1 MGFKFSLDDYGTG
14 YSNLVRL
21 SDYPFANIKLDM
33 SLVRSY
39 SSGKGNLIPVV
50 VRGLKDIGYTI
61 TAEGIET
68 EEMAEDLRGIGAD
81 LLQGYLF
88 SRPLPMDEFV
98 RTYGKDQAK
107 GILPIV

>member
-39 SSGKGNLIPVV
+39 CNGKGRLLPVTV
-50 VRGLKDIGYTI
+50 SGLKSVGYTI

-68 EEMAEDLRGIGAD
+68 EEMAENLIDIGAD
-81 LLQGYLF
+81 YLQGYQF
-88 SRPLPMDEFV
+88 SRPLPIDEFV
-98 RTYGKDQAK
+98 RTYTTG
-107 GILPIV
+107 